1 MLFCNRTKPVP
12 GLCRAAG
19 MFYMVLCCLRN
30 LCSLPGIRDKVFY
43 DWHGRVI
50 LRFTVHYIF
59 QHGVYIFFPGSSE
72 LKTLQLMKP
81 VIHEG
86 SVLWWKEDRP
96 HNPKRYSDR
105 SRNLSDASPP
115 HRASA
120 SVYTWKQL
128 TFFVILTKQ
137 CFYNIDWETGDVIP
151 PINLKYTGN

>member
-1 MLFCNRTKPVP
+1 MEGSQTPLMCSRSHAILQQNKACTRSLSCSRDVLYGSVLPQKPV
-12 GLCRAAG
+12 LSA
-19 MFYMVLCCLRN
+19 
-30 LCSLPGIRDKVFY
+30 RDYRQGFY

-50 LRFTVHYIF
+50 LEFTVHYIF

-96 HNPKRYSDR
+96 HKPKHYSDR
-105 SRNLSDASPP
+105 GRKLSDASPP

-128 TFFVILTKQ
+128 TFFL
-137 CFYNIDWETGDVIP
+137 F
-151 PINLKYTGN
+151 